1 MNVALELINL
11 LKERRLRLS
20 VCESASCGALSSSIG
35 EIAGAS
41 SVFAGGFISYS
52 NEVKIKLVGV
62 SEKTIFKY
70 GAVSEQTAK
79 EMCLQTNQKF
89 NTDIAIS
96 ITGNAGPQGSENK
109 EVGLFYIGIA
119 IKDFAIVK
127 KVTLNSN
134 ERTFNRFSIA
144 WEAISYLIEL
154 IKK

>member
-11 LKERRLRLS
+11 LKEKRLKLS

-35 EIAGAS
+35 EVPGAS
-41 SVFAGGFISYS
+41 SVFVGGFISYS
-52 NEVKIKLVGV
+52 NEVKIQIVGV
-62 SEKTIFKY
+62 SEKTILKY

-127 KVTLNSN
+127 KVILNSS

-144 WEAISYLIEL
+144 
-154 IKK
+154 

>member
-20 VCESASCGALSSSIG
+20 VCESASCGALPSSIG
-35 EIAGAS
+35 EVAGAS

-144 WEAISYLIEL
+144 
-154 IKK
+154 